1 MDKNRVTFRHNL
13 IAETA
18 WIAPNAIIRGDV
30 TIGEHSSVWFHTVIR
45 GDVEAIE
52 VGCDTNIQDLC
63 MLHADAGYPCLLGN
77 RVTVGHGAI
86 VHGAIVEDEAM
97 IGMKAVIMNGARVG
111 AGSIIAVGSIVTEG
125 MIIPPGVIA
134 MGSPARVKRQMEDRD
149 RERIRHAAAHYV
161 AAARAFREAES

>member
-1 MDKNRVTFRHNL
+1 MDKRRYAFRSDL
-13 IAETA
+13 ISETA
-18 WIAPNAIIRGDV
+18 WIAPTAIIRGDV
-30 TIGEHSSVWFHTVIR
+30 TIGDRSSVWYHSVIR
-45 GDVEAIE
+45 GDVEVIE

-63 MLHADAGYPCLLGN
+63 MLHADAGFPCLLGN

-97 IGMKAVIMNGARVG
+97 IGMKAVIMNGARIG
-111 AGSIIAVGSIVTEG
+111 AGSIVAVGSIVTEG

-134 MGSPARVKRQMEDRD
+134 MGAPARVKRQMEERD

-161 AAARAFREAES
+161 EAARAFREAES

>member
-1 MDKNRVTFRHNL
+1 MDKRRYAFRRDL
-13 IAETA
+13 ISETA
-18 WIAPNAIIRGDV
+18 WIAPTAIIRGDV
-30 TIGEHSSVWFHTVIR
+30 TIGDRSSVWYHSVIR
-45 GDVEAIE
+45 GDVEVIE

-63 MLHADAGYPCLLGN
+63 VLHADAGFPCLLGN

-97 IGMKAVIMNGARVG
+97 IGMKAVIMNGARIG
-111 AGSIIAVGSIVTEG
+111 AGSIVAVGSIVTEG

-134 MGSPARVKRQMEDRD
+134 MGAPARVKRQMEERD

-161 AAARAFREAES
+161 EAARAFREAES